1 MAQHPTQTY
10 ECADCG
16 RRLRTDKPSSR
27 CAACGGEM
35 LNLSTARNS

>member
-16 RRLRTDKPSSR
+16 RRLRTNAPPGHCST
-27 CAACGGEM
+27 CGGEM
-35 LNLSTARNS
+35 LNLSITRNS